1 MKNMLVLASF
11 LLTLPM
17 QAAWAQKVYR
27 CGSSYSQEPCPG
39 GTAIEADDA
48 RSPEQRK
55 ARLDSAKSERRAGD
69 KLEKNRLKEEAAAA
83 RAAREADKAEKAERA
98 AALKAEQQAAKSKSG
113 SSGKPEKIPA
123 YRAAPATGA
132 K

>member
-1 MKNMLVLASF
+1 MKHLLVLASF

-17 QAAWAQKVYR
+17 QAVWAQKVYR

-39 GTAIEADDA
+39 GTTIEADDP

-55 ARLDSAKSERRAGD
+55 ARLDSVKSEHRAGER
-69 KLEKNRLKEEAAAA
+69 LEKERLKEEAAAA
-83 RAAREADKAEKAERA
+83 RAAREAEKAEKAEQA
-98 AALKAEQQAAKSKSG
+98 AAQKAAKSKSG

-123 YRAAPATGA
+123 YRAPATA